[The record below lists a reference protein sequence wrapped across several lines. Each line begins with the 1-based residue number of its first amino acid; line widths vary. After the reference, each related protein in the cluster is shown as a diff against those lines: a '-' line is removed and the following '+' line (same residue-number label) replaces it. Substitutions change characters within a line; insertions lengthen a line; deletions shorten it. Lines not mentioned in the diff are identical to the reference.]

1 MKIFFLLVGLATN
14 DGGLELIKIPI
25 SYGIKQVT
33 CDKALKSIDERP
45 DSNFGMYYQNRLI
58 NVHWCEDKKGNHVE

>member
-25 SYGIKQVT
+25 SHGIKHIT
-33 CDKALKSIDERP
+33 CEKALASIDERP
-45 DSNFGMYYQNRLI
+45 ESNFGMYYQNRLI
-58 NVHWCEDKKGNHVE
+58 NVHWCKDKKGNYVE